1 MNPAEEAAACR
12 VRRKRE
18 VEEAKGRSRKRR
30 SGGRIG
36 RKQTREVGELEEG
49 ESEARRDSRCF
60 VTARVNPASSGAPSH
75 GTLRESSGPATLYT
89 RAFVPMTSLKYG
101 CPFLAGARAQEMGR
115 GRRAAGSARGPCVE
129 RHGSAG
135 RGPRRERERQSS
147 RGKGSVFV
155 SW

>member
-1 MNPAEEAAACR
+1 MEEVKERA
-12 VRRKRE
+12 
-18 VEEAKGRSRKRR
+18 RKRR

-36 RKQTREVGELEEG
+36 RNRREVGELEEG

-115 GRRAAGSARGPCVE
+115 GRRAAGLHGARASSSTSLRGAGQEEKGRDNRVGE
-129 RHGSAG
+129 REAFLFPGDIYLGVGG
-135 RGPRRERERQSS
+135 RWGPR
-147 RGKGSVFV
+147 FA
-155 SW
+155 